1 MRWLNRVGLSFRHS
15 EFYWQCTLLIFA
27 VQCDCKIDVA
37 TYPSRLILASA
48 SPRRKALLSAA
59 GLRFDVIESGID
71 EIRWV
76 GESGREYALRV
87 ASEKALT
94 VSTKV
99 PDALVLAADTIVVCN
114 DAILVKPR
122 GEDEARRMLAMLSGR
137 PHTVVTAYALACIR
151 AIIEAAAVISQVTFR
166 PLSNAEIDE
175 YVATGEPLDKA
186 GAYGIQGK
194 GADFIAKVVGS
205 RDNVMGLPL
214 REVLAALARSGIS
227 PQPEIAG

>member
-1 MRWLNRVGLSFRHS
+1 
-15 EFYWQCTLLIFA
+15 
-27 VQCDCKIDVA
+27 
-37 TYPSRLILASA
+37 
-48 SPRRKALLSAA
+48 
-59 GLRFDVIESGID
+59 LRFDVIESGID
-71 EIRWV
+71 EIRCV
-76 GESGREYALRV
+76 GESGRDYALRV

-114 DAILVKPR
+114 DAILVKPS

-137 PHTVVTAYALACIR
+137 PHTVVTAYALACVR

-227 PQPEIAG
+227 PQAEIAG